1 MPGGSAS
8 GSKAGLPWG
17 ACGEGETDSGC
28 RRAAWGLR
36 GTRLGD
42 VRPVRRACFSLAQRW
57 WGRGAQQGQGL
68 GCSGGRC
75 GRAAQRVQ
83 NRNKWKHGGIISS
96 IFSDLKGMKSTLE
109 KEMRSSHCGSA
120 EMNLTRVHEVAG
132 SIPSMAQWGQD
143 PGGCGCDVG
152 CSCGDSME
160 AKQRATKKTV

>member
-1 MPGGSAS
+1 MLLPGPKVVG
-8 GSKAGLPWG
+8 
-17 ACGEGETDSGC
+17 
-28 RRAAWGLR
+28 
-36 GTRLGD
+36 
-42 VRPVRRACFSLAQRW
+42 
-57 WGRGAQQGQGL
+57 
-68 GCSGGRC
+68 SGGAAGPGPGVFRRQVW
-75 GRAAQRVQ
+75 RAAQRVQ